1 MPEAQIVW
9 TVDEELPLTTFETT
23 PFKLARRGESL
34 KVEVNLVAEV
44 ENNFRKRAY
53 VKPNLPNYQ
62 TFVVRSD
69 ERSEEHTSE
78 LQSLMRISYAVFC
91 LHKKNKNTNKNNNIM
106 SSTSN
111 HTQTHIN

>member
-69 ERSEEHTSE
+69 ASHIPSKNHSQGEGSAPPPLRSEARRVGKEW
-78 LQSLMRISYAVFC
+78 V
-91 LHKKNKNTNKNNNIM
+91 
-106 SSTSN
+106 STCRSRWE
-111 HTQTHIN
+111 QGY